1 MLETVVTESSLTTR
15 ASDVDG
21 RLLSLATPDIKRM

>member
-1 MLETVVTESSLTTR
+1 VLGTVVTESSLTTK

-21 RLLSLATPDIKRM
+21 RLLSLATPDMKRM